1 MRQEGRLKKWN
12 DERGFGF
19 ITADRDGSDFFVHIS
34 AFPPGER
41 NPKIGERLSFE
52 IDTGPDGKKR
62 AIRISC
68 PERTASRSPAP
79 ARRQAR
85 TTQRHT
91 KRTWSKVVLALA
103 AIGLAVAAY
112 QKFSA
117 QSLAPSA
124 NTFHGIDAKPATPPA
139 SRFQCDGREHCSQMT
154 SCDEAKFF
162 LRNCPNTKMDGDG
175 DGTPCEAQWCAH

>member
-41 NPKIGERLSFE
+41 TPKIGEHLSFE
-52 IDTGPDGKKR
+52 VDTGPDGKKR

-124 NTFHGIDAKPATPPA
+124 NTFHGIDAKPAAAPA

-175 DGTPCEAQWCAH
+175 DGIPCEAQWCSH